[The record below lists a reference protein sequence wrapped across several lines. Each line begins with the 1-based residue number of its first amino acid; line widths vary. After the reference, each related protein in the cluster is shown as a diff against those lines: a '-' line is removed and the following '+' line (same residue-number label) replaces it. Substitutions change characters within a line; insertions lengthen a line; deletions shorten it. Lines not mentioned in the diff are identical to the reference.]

1 MMRRPAPLG
10 LLAMMIVGLF
20 AAAYPAAACSGA
32 RSPGLGEELMRIIET
47 GRSGDGSSSD
57 RLRSVHDRILAL
69 GSTGRE
75 PEARALEEDAM
86 RALGYRKIWLRCG
99 AGVFVWRLQ
108 DERGGSGGRRP
119 LSPTR

>member
-1 MMRRPAPLG
+1 MTRRPARLG
-10 LLAMMIVGLF
+10 LLATMLIGLLTE
-20 AAAYPAAACSGA
+20 AGGAAACSGA
-32 RSPGLGEELMRIIET
+32 RSPGLGEDLMRIIGA
-47 GRSGDGSSSD
+47 GRSGDESSSD

-69 GSTGRE
+69 GRAGRQ

-99 AGVFVWRLQ
+99 TGVFVWRLQ